1 MITPIRRQPVPLEC
15 ATPPGPA
22 RPRTSKSGP
31 ARPGR
36 TSGIAPALLAPDAL
50 LASPRPRS
58 PRTHFWHRLRP
69 HAAPSPPRRSPA
81 PEPHPDEKDSFCGR
95 FAGLRPVVLR
105 ERVFQSNAHL
115 PSARSRRIRGV
126 PAGPGDGRDPRDRPG
141 RRDPPQAALPRARR
155 GHGDRYGH
163 GHGGACAPTGPE
175 GSSGRAPGP
184 ARLSRRAPDPP
195 PDPRTPSPADP
206 RTLAVKICHKDPD
219 RAGTRQK
226 KR

>member
-1 MITPIRRQPVPLEC
+1 MQHR
-15 ATPPGPA
+15 PA
-22 RPRTSKSGP
+22 RPDP
-31 ARPGR
+31 AHP
-36 TSGIAPALLAPDAL
+36 SLAPLAPDVL
-50 LASPRPRS
+50 LALPRPCS

-105 ERVFQSNAHL
+105 ERVGFQSNAHL

-141 RRDPPQAALPRARR
+141 HRDPPQAALPRARR

-163 GHGGACAPTGPE
+163 GHGGACAPAGPE
-175 GSSGRAPGP
+175 GSPGRAPGP
-184 ARLSRRAPDPP
+184 AGLSRRAPGPP

-219 RAGTRQK
+219 RAGARQK